1 MCRTQESGIFAL
13 GALHITVALLLSVAQ
28 ITMTAYLEFR
38 KSIIGR
44 YMRISPGLWLAVGAM
59 ITGITMIKFAKR
71 RTKSFAWPR
80 FLVALNVICLGLA
93 GVVIFYDTMYL
104 MDFKKWIWRKQ
115 RYAGDPNFPID
126 AEYGQFYTMRNRLD
140 LEALF
145 ILGGCLMG
153 LTVVEVVL
161 LILSIALLSKF
172 LCVCCS
178 ETAFLPVVSLV
189 PKTRITMVP
198 SRENLR
204 QSMPLLTTE
213 L

>member
-1 MCRTQESGIFAL
+1 
-13 GALHITVALLLSVAQ
+13 
-28 ITMTAYLEFR
+28 
-38 KSIIGR
+38 
-44 YMRISPGLWLAVGAM
+44 MRISPGLWLGLATL
-59 ITGITMIKFAKR
+59 ITGIAMIRFAKK
-71 RTKSFAWPR
+71 RTKSFTFPR
-80 FLVALNVICLGLA
+80 LLVALNVLCLGLA

-104 MDFKKWIWRKQ
+104 MDFKKWLWRKQ

-126 AEYGQFYTMRNRLD
+126 AEYGQFFTMRNRLD

-153 LTVVEVVL
+153 LTVTEIVFLV
-161 LILSIALLSKF
+161 LSIAILSRF
-172 LCVCCS
+172 LCICCS
-178 ETAFLPVVSLV
+178 ESAFLPSVGVV
-189 PKTRITMVP
+189 PRTRITMVP